1 MSDWSRTS
9 LTYTDR
15 HNKAGWVFAA
25 PSGTYRNEAKQQAF
39 KRSGLESITELKYT
53 QAKLRREI
61 AWSKNANTK

>member
-9 LTYTDR
+9 LTHPDR

-39 KRSGLESITELKYT
+39 KLKYT

-61 AWSKNANTK
+61 AWSENANTK